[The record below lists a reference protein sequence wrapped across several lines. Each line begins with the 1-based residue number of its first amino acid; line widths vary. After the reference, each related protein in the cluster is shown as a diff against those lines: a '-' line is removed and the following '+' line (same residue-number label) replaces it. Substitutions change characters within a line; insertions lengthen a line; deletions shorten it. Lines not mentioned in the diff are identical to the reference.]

1 MICTFFGHKDTPEKI
16 QPILRGILID
26 LIENKDAHLFYV
38 GNHGKFDN
46 MVQRNL
52 KLLKDRYKHIG
63 YAVVLAY
70 MPGEKDNYNKQ
81 DYTDTI
87 YPDGLES
94 TPPKYAIVK
103 RNKWMIDNSDYVVTY
118 VKYNIGGAAKCKK
131 LAEKKG
137 LPVLNL
143 ADLEKN

>member
-1 MICTFFGHKDTPEKI
+1 
-16 QPILRGILID
+16 
-26 LIENKDAHLFYV
+26 
-38 GNHGKFDN
+38 
-46 MVQRNL
+46 MVRRNL

-118 VKYNIGGAAKCKK
+118 VKLTLAGRRNAK
-131 LAEKKG
+131 
-137 LPVLNL
+137 NL
-143 ADLEKN
+143 LKRKDSRY